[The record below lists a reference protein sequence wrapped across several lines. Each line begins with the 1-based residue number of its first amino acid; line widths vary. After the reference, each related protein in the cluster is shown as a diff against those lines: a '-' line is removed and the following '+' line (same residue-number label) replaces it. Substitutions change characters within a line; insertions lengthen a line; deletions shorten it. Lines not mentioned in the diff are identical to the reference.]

1 MFWHNYCI
9 LIAMTSMKMED
20 KTGFRVMATRS
31 IDRLSPRFS
40 EMKTELVRKSI
51 HFSIALVPVLAS
63 INLTVTMFLV
73 SAGTLFYAIAETL
86 RLSGHEVFIV
96 SKLTQTAARKRDSGR
111 FVLGPVTLGLG
122 ALLALSFYPN
132 PAAAVA
138 IYALAFGDGCAS
150 LFGKLFGT
158 VQLPFFSGK
167 SVEGSLA
174 CFLSVFIAT
183 YLCTGSASGSFLIAA
198 AATAIEAVPLKDFDN
213 IAIPCVIG
221 YLAVILFL

>member
-1 MFWHNYCI
+1 MN
-9 LIAMTSMKMED
+9 MMKTD
-20 KTGFRVMATRS
+20 NVISTGVVFTH
-31 IDRLSPRFS
+31 RLGQSSAFVS

-51 HFSIALVPVLAS
+51 HFSIALVPALAS
-63 INLTVTMFLV
+63 VNLVFTMFLV
-73 SAGTLFYAIAETL
+73 SAGTLFYAIAEAL
-86 RLSGHEVFIV
+86 RLSGREVFIV
-96 SKLTQTAARKRDSGR
+96 SKVTQTAARDRDAGR

-122 ALLALSFYPN
+122 ALLALAFYPN

-158 VQLPFFSGK
+158 VKLPFTGGK
-167 SVEGSLA
+167 SLEGSIA
-174 CFLSVFIAT
+174 CFLAVFIAT
-183 YLCTGSASGSFLIAA
+183 YLCTGSASGSFLIAV
-198 AATAIEAVPLKDFDN
+198 AATIIEAAPLKDLDN

>member
-1 MFWHNYCI
+1 MNI
-9 LIAMTSMKMED
+9 MKIGNEVELRAVVPQPFD
-20 KTGFRVMATRS
+20 LS
-31 IDRLSPRFS
+31 SPRFS
-40 EMKTELVRKSI
+40 EIKTEIVRKSL
-51 HFSIALVPVLAS
+51 HFSIALVPTLAS
-63 INLTVTMFLV
+63 INLVFTMALV
-73 SAGTLFYAIAETL
+73 SAGILFYAIAEAL

-96 SKLTQTAARKRDSGR
+96 SKVTQTAARSRDSGR

-158 VQLPFFSGK
+158 IKLPFTGGK
-167 SVEGSLA
+167 SLEGSLA
-174 CFLSVFIAT
+174 CFLAVFIAT
-183 YLCTGSASGSFLIAA
+183 YLCTGSTGGSFLIAA
-198 AATAIEAVPLKDFDN
+198 AATIIEAAPLKDFDN

-221 YLAVILFL
+221 YLAVILFI

>member
-86 RLSGHEVFIV
+86 R
-96 SKLTQTAARKRDSGR
+96 A
-111 FVLGPVTLGLG
+111 VTLASVSTARINSGT
-122 ALLALSFYPN
+122 ALVPSSTSF
-132 PAAAVA
+132 
-138 IYALAFGDGCAS
+138 S
-150 LFGKLFGT
+150 R
-158 VQLPFFSGK
+158 
-167 SVEGSLA
+167 
-174 CFLSVFIAT
+174 
-183 YLCTGSASGSFLIAA
+183 
-198 AATAIEAVPLKDFDN
+198 
-213 IAIPCVIG
+213 
-221 YLAVILFL
+221 